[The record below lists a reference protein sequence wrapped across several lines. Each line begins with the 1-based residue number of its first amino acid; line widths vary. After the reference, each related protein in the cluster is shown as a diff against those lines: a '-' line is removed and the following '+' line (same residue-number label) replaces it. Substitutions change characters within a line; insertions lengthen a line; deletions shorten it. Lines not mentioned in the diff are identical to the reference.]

1 MLSAMSYWRSRYD
14 HLAKI
19 SSLNWAIACAVGCP
33 FYFCLG
39 LSQWLKYFRGHDSF
53 YMYLGPINM
62 LLGLLGIVH
71 GVGLIH
77 AVVRRLVRE
86 GREPGSGELSPSG
99 SHAPEAGL
107 N

>member
-14 HLAKI
+14 YLARTR
-19 SSLNWAIACAVGCP
+19 SLNFAICYAAGGSFSC
-33 FYFCLG
+33 CLG
-39 LSQWLKYFRGHDSF
+39 LAELLKYFKEHDSF
-53 YMYLGPINM
+53 YLYAGPAWMVLGC
-62 LLGLLGIVH
+62 LSALH
-71 GVGLIH
+71 GVLLIH

-86 GREPGSGELSPSG
+86 GREPGSDESSPSG